1 MKKLVPIL
9 SILLMCNAYANSEW
23 QFSSA
28 NKANTKNEYLNNMKK
43 DRQGATVKVMN
54 NVEESLLMQTRF
66 MDSISKERF
75 LARFNKLQGTNYSLK
90 ELERL
95 SELYADRKQMATEN
109 NSKEAVVA
117 YQFGSMEEREEAL
130 RQQAI
135 RQQQTKQRA
144 NSVENDGLEF
154 MKDLKS
160 KNRSF

>member
-66 MDSISKERF
+66 MDSVSKERF

-117 YQFGSMEEREEAL
+117 YQFSSMEEREEAL

>member
-1 MKKLVPIL
+1 MKIFIPFLAIL
-9 SILLMCNAYANSEW
+9 FMCDAFANSEW
-23 QFSSA
+23 QFSTA
-28 NKANTKNEYLNNMKK
+28 NKANTKDEYLKKIKK
-43 DRQGATVKVMN
+43 DRQGATLNVMN

-66 MDSISKERF
+66 MDSVSKERF
-75 LARFNKLQGTNYSLK
+75 LARFNKLQGTNYSLE
-90 ELERL
+90 ELNRL

-109 NSKEAVVA
+109 NSNEVVVA

-160 KNRSF
+160 QNRNF